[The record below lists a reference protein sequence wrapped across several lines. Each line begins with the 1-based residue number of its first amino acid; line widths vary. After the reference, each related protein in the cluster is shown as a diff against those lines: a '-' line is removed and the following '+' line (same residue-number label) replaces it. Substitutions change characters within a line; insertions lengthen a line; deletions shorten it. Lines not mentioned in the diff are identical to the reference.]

1 MTPLRAI
8 EDKVAG
14 TTKRSPA
21 RKNARTPKEAGG
33 KKTTGK
39 APAKKTAEKKKA
51 TGGRRAG

>member
-8 EDKVAG
+8 EDKVTG

-21 RKNARTPKEAGG
+21 RKSTRAPKGTGG
-33 KKTTGK
+33 KKTTAR
-39 APAKKTAEKKKA
+39 APAKKKA